1 MLWIATDTLYRLDVA
16 GQENVPARGGALL
29 TPNHVSMADAV
40 LLIASIDRPIRFI
53 MFKGSYDHPLVRP
66 FAKIMGVI
74 PIASDQGPRE
84 MIHSLRQATDALKN
98 GEIVCIFPEGQ
109 MTRIGPMWPVRR
121 GMERIIKGVDV
132 PIIPLN
138 LHGEIGR

>member
-1 MLWIATDTLYRLDVA
+1 LLRLLLWIATNTLYRLDVV
-16 GQENVPARGGALL
+16 GRENVPARGGALL

-53 MFKGSYDHPLVRP
+53 MFKGSYEHPLVKP

-84 MIHSLRQATDALKN
+84 MIHSLRLATDALKKRRN
-98 GEIVCIFPEGQ
+98 CLHLPGRPDDAIGQ
-109 MTRIGPMWPVRR
+109 MLPFRR
-121 GMERIIKGVDV
+121 GMSASSRASTC
-132 PIIPLN
+132 PSFP
-138 LHGEIGR
+138 